1 MTGQDFERA
10 LVHAF
15 NDHGVLYKINLVA
28 YRRIQTRYQ
37 RQLFDVLVDSEHDEF
52 YLALECKSIDA
63 SKDKTLNF
71 RQHFHVSKGVHQL
84 NLEYDWLSLG
94 GRHGFLAVEL
104 RSFPTKRS
112 TCYLLPFRDV
122 YGEFAVGRPSLSLDY
137 ILDYPCCTKQGGK
150 YIFDDQFIQEVL
162 SQE

>member
-10 LVHAF
+10 LVHAL
-15 NDHGVLYKINLVA
+15 NDHALLYKINLIA

-37 RQLFDVLVDSEHDEF
+37 RQLFDVLVDSEHEEF
-52 YLALECKSIDA
+52 YMALECKSIDA

-84 NLEYDWLSLG
+84 NLEYDWLALG
-94 GRHGFLAVEL
+94 GRHGFLVVEL
-104 RSFPTKRS
+104 RNFPSRRS
-112 TCYLLPFRDV
+112 TCYFLPFGYV
-122 YGEFAVGRPSLSLDY
+122 YGEFSIGRPSLSVDD
-137 ILDYPCCTKQGGK
+137 IVEFPSCVKQCGK
-150 YIFDDQFIQEVL
+150 YIFDDQLMQHVL